1 MTKKN
6 IWHEYSLFYKPTVQ
20 KFSKQPVSKGHCIE
34 MTSNLWGRSKDV
46 LGGLVKTPTSHQKLQ
61 ICEPSSYNKN
71 IVKLMKSTVTQ
82 EHIQLLVKKELISGY
97 WAPCQS
103 RGPARRGPMSPV
115 WILKRLV
122 SVFINACCLLSAL
135 PPLSQFGRGR
145 SSLVAISFYVLSPLF
160 GPCHLSEFT
169 LAGPQSSLSSACFI
183 LVSACEE
190 SSVQ

>member
-1 MTKKN
+1 MFPYKVLLKQVILIGNYIAKLRINLSHSKYSQHVTKKN

-46 LGGLVKTPTSHQKLQ
+46 LGGLVKTPTSNQKHQ
-61 ICEPSSYNKN
+61 ICEP

-103 RGPARRGPMSPV
+103 RGPARR
-115 WILKRLV
+115 
-122 SVFINACCLLSAL
+122 LSL
-135 PPLSQFGRGR
+135 
-145 SSLVAISFYVLSPLF
+145 I
-160 GPCHLSEFT
+160 H
-169 LAGPQSSLSSACFI
+169 I
-183 LVSACEE
+183 
-190 SSVQ
+190 